1 LEARKRQDAVKEHE
15 RELREEK
22 EAERKVGRRRKAL
35 HGLSPLLTILVR
47 PKYKRSRIGELPR
60 KKRNATR
67 KWQRKCIANVLSG

>member
-1 LEARKRQDAVKEHE
+1 MEARKRQEAVKEHE

-35 HGLSPLLTILVR
+35 RGLSPLLTILVR
-47 PKYKRSRIGELPR
+47 LKYKRSRIGELPR